1 MLIDSII
8 ENSWS
13 EPNLQM
19 HIYNAGWYALLIV
32 FHKTGEKYFLVK
44 YIYI

>member
-1 MLIDSII
+1 MLIDNFI

-19 HIYNAGWYALLIV
+19 HIMQAVRYVLLIV
-32 FHKTGEKYFLVK
+32 FHKTAEKYFPVK
-44 YIYI
+44 CIYI